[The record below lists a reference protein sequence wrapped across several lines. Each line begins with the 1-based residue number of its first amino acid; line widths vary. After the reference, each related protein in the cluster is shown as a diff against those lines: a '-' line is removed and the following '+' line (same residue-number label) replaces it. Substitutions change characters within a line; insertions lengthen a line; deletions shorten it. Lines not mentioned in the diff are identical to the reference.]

1 MQEEQAAA
9 AAGAQSEIGEQAT
22 QCDKGQPSEQA
33 ELGQDDLVQQIQS
46 IPSDS
51 EPIDLASTKEV
62 LDMFSEYYDDDCAQA
77 REKVINS
84 TSIETGLN
92 FGSSVLDVGYVA
104 QPSAPLHASTLG
116 NSSESFDGRVLL

>member
-1 MQEEQAAA
+1 M
-9 AAGAQSEIGEQAT
+9 
-22 QCDKGQPSEQA
+22 
-33 ELGQDDLVQQIQS
+33 GQDDLVQQI
-46 IPSDS
+46 PSDS
-51 EPIDLASTKEV
+51 EPMYLASTTEV

-116 NSSESFDGRVLL
+116 NSSESFDVSDFCDGQILRPRVM